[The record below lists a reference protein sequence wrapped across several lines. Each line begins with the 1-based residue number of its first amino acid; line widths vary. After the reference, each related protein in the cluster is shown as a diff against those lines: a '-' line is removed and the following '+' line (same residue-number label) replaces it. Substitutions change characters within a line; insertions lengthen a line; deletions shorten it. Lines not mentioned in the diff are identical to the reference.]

1 LREGSVAESKVKNV
15 SKSKKKIEQYCSVC
29 KKKFEMPVVE
39 AADEVI
45 WLKCPGCQGFLP
57 FMTEEHGGAAKAHA
71 DWKDGSGIEG
81 DLAPEDIDPERALE
95 YSETGDYKVG
105 DVIYHRSWNDYGKIT
120 AKESLPGNRKVI
132 YVHFIN
138 QGKIRLLEGV
148 PKKES
153 R

>member
-1 LREGSVAESKVKNV
+1 MREGLVAEGKVK
-15 SKSKKKIEQYCSVC
+15 SAGKSKRMMEQYCSVC

-39 AADEVI
+39 EAEEVI
-45 WLKCPGCQGFLP
+45 WLKCPGCQGYLP
-57 FMTEEHGGAAKAHA
+57 FMTGEQGSPSKTISETNRVGGT
-71 DWKDGSGIEG
+71 E

-95 YSETGDYKVG
+95 YTETGEYKVG

-120 AKESLPGNRKVI
+120 AKESLPGNRKI
-132 YVHFIN
+132 IHVHFIN

-153 R
+153 S